1 MSDAQ
6 TETAERL
13 LETLQT
19 NAKALDCRR
28 IVSVERLTSGLSSQ
42 SFRVE
47 AETGDGPIT
56 WVMRVEPEHGVI
68 PPYDIGR
75 EYRLLD
81 TVGRA
86 GLPVPKMLHLCED
99 ASVVGGR
106 FLLMSFVKGI
116 IYNSKDP
123 RLEADPALRASCQ
136 EQFVEMA
143 ARIHGTAQDVL
154 PAAEGKA
161 ATLAQIAV
169 CRDRMKRTELIP
181 SPVLMRTLDLLE
193 EEAPEPQRV
202 GLLHGDYRLPNLM
215 WHDGKIA
222 GILDWELASVGDPL
236 CDLAFSQTVGMG
248 PCSIEGPL
256 AERYTELTGV
266 DVDPKKIIYYKLL
279 EMVKSTIIGLA
290 GAHDI
295 AQGGSD
301 LRLLSVAT
309 IALSGQAVFSALE
322 AQLEQFAEVGS

>member
-6 TETAERL
+6 TDISERL
-13 LETLQT
+13 LATLQ
-19 NAKALDCRR
+19 ADARQLDCRR
-28 IVSVERLTSGLSSQ
+28 IHAVERLTSGLSSQ
-42 SFRVE
+42 SYRID
-47 AETGDGPIT
+47 AETGEGPIT

-68 PPYDIGR
+68 PPYDIAR

-81 TVGRA
+81 AVGQA

-99 ASVVGGR
+99 KAVVGGR
-106 FLLMSFVKGI
+106 FLLMSFVVGD

-123 RLEADPALRASCQ
+123 RMEADPALQASCQ
-136 EQFVEMA
+136 SQFVEMA
-143 ARIHGTAQDVL
+143 ARIHAIEQDVL
-154 PAAEGKA
+154 PTAPGKA
-161 ATLAQIAV
+161 ATFAQIAV

-181 SPVLMRTLDLLE
+181 SPVLMASLDLLE
-193 EEAPEPQRV
+193 DEAPEPQRV

-215 WHDGKIA
+215 WNEGKIA
-222 GILDWELASVGDPL
+222 GILDWELAAVGDPL

-266 DVDPKKIIYYKLL
+266 EVHPKKIIYYKLL

-295 AQGGSD
+295 AEGGSD

-309 IALSGQAVFSALE
+309 IALSGQAVFAALE
-322 AQLEQFAEVGS
+322 AQLAQYAEA